1 MGVNMAQNDWGV
13 FCSAGSEYIDKAHW
27 AESLC
32 QTFGAKSYDISAE
45 SVTWLQI
52 METGLKWHFV
62 VFLGAL
68 VLALLLGS
76 LLGVIRTTPNK
87 WWVRLGNAYVE
98 LFRNIPLIIQLF
110 FWARVFPEF
119 LPSSISVDNGSVV
132 QGAAYKQLVNTMP
145 WMIGILGIGLYH
157 AARISEQVRAGIQ
170 AIPTGQWNAGF
181 ALGMSRPQV
190 YWHTILPVSFRTIWP
205 TLTSEVMNLFKNTSV
220 AFAIG
225 VFNFYF
231 YTKSMNEETS
241 QDLVIMIITTFVY
254 LLLTYS
260 IKAIMAGFEHRLRI
274 PGVSVGGKSS

>member
-1 MGVNMAQNDWGV
+1 MANDWGV
-13 FCSAGSEYIDKAHW
+13 FCSPGSEYVDKANW

-32 QTFGAKSYDISAE
+32 KMAGANSYDAVAE

-52 METGLKWHFV
+52 MVTGLKWHFV
-62 VFLGAL
+62 VFI
-68 VLALLLGS
+68 LALILAFALGS

-87 WWVRLGNAYVE
+87 WLVRSGNSYVE

-119 LPSSISVDNGSVV
+119 LPSTTSSVNGSEVA
-132 QGAAYKQLVNTMP
+132 GAGYKQMVNTMP
-145 WMIGILGIGLYH
+145 WLVAALGIGLYH

-181 ALGMSRPQV
+181 AVGMSRPQV
-190 YWHTILPVSFRTIWP
+190 YLYTILPVAFRTVWP
-205 TLTSEVMNLFKNTSV
+205 TLTSEVMNLFKNTSI

-231 YTKSMNEETS
+231 YTKNMNEQTS
-241 QDLVIMIITTFVY
+241 QDFVIMISTTFVY
-254 LLLTYS
+254 LFFAYL
-260 IKAIMAGFEHRLRI
+260 IKIAMSRFEARLRI
-274 PGVSVGGKSS
+274 PGLSMGGK

>member
-1 MGVNMAQNDWGV
+1 MANDWGV
-13 FCSAGSEYIDKAHW
+13 FCSPGSEYLDKANW

-32 QTFGAKSYDISAE
+32 KMAGAKSYDAAAE

-52 METGLKWHFV
+52 MVTGLKWHFV
-62 VFLGAL
+62 VFI
-68 VLALLLGS
+68 LALILAFALGS

-87 WWVRLGNAYVE
+87 WLVRSGNSYVE

-119 LPSSISVDNGSVV
+119 LPSTTSSLNGSEVA
-132 QGAAYKQLVNTMP
+132 GAGYKQMVNTMP
-145 WMIGILGIGLYH
+145 WLVASLGI

-181 ALGMSRPQV
+181 AVGMSRPQV
-190 YWHTILPVSFRTIWP
+190 YLYTILPVAFRTVWP
-205 TLTSEVMNLFKNTSV
+205 TLTSEVMNLFKNTSI

-231 YTKSMNEETS
+231 YTKNMNEQTS
-241 QDLVIMIITTFVY
+241 QDFVIMISTTFVY
-254 LLLTYS
+254 LFFAYL
-260 IKAIMAGFEHRLRI
+260 IKIAMSRFEARLRI
-274 PGVSVGGKSS
+274 PGLSMGGK

>member
-1 MGVNMAQNDWGV
+1 MANDWGV
-13 FCSAGSEYIDKAHW
+13 FCSPGSEYVDKANW

-32 QTFGAKSYDISAE
+32 KMAGANSYDAVAE

-52 METGLKWHFV
+52 MVTGLKWHFV
-62 VFLGAL
+62 VFI
-68 VLALLLGS
+68 LALILAFALGS

-87 WWVRLGNAYVE
+87 WLVRSGNSYVE

-119 LPSSISVDNGSVV
+119 LPSTTSSLNGSEVA
-132 QGAAYKQLVNTMP
+132 GAGYKQMVNTMP
-145 WMIGILGIGLYH
+145 WLVASLGIGLYH

-181 ALGMSRPQV
+181 AVGMSRPQV
-190 YWHTILPVSFRTIWP
+190 YLYTILPVAFRTVWP
-205 TLTSEVMNLFKNTSV
+205 TLTSEVMNLFKNTSI

-231 YTKSMNEETS
+231 YTKNMNEQTS
-241 QDLVIMIITTFVY
+241 QDFVIMISTTFVY
-254 LLLTYS
+254 LFFAYL
-260 IKAIMAGFEHRLRI
+260 IKIAMSRFEARLRI
-274 PGVSVGGKSS
+274 PGLSMGGK

>member
-1 MGVNMAQNDWGV
+1 MANDWGV
-13 FCSAGSEYIDKAHW
+13 FCSPGSEYVDKASW

-32 QTFGAKSYDISAE
+32 KMAGANSYDVAAE

-52 METGLKWHFV
+52 MVTGLKWHFV
-62 VFLGAL
+62 VFI
-68 VLALLLGS
+68 LATILAFALGS

-87 WWVRLGNAYVE
+87 LMVRSGNSYVE

-119 LPSSISVDNGSVV
+119 LPSTTSSVNGSEVA
-132 QGAAYKQLVNTMP
+132 GAGYKQMVNTMP
-145 WMIGILGIGLYH
+145 WLVASLGIGLYH

-181 ALGMSRPQV
+181 AVGMSRPQV
-190 YWHTILPVSFRTIWP
+190 YLYTILPVAFRTVWP

-231 YTKSMNEETS
+231 YTKNMNEQTS
-241 QDLVIMIITTFVY
+241 QDFVIMISTTFVY
-254 LLLTYS
+254 LFFAYL
-260 IKAIMAGFEHRLRI
+260 IKIAMSRFELRLRI
-274 PGVSVGGKSS
+274 PGLSMGGK

>member
-1 MGVNMAQNDWGV
+1 MANDWGV
-13 FCSAGSEYIDKAHW
+13 FCSPGSEYLDKANW

-32 QTFGAKSYDISAE
+32 KMAGAKSYDAAAE

-52 METGLKWHFV
+52 MVTGLKWHFV
-62 VFLGAL
+62 VFI
-68 VLALLLGS
+68 LALILAFALGS

-87 WWVRLGNAYVE
+87 WLVRSGNSYVE

-119 LPSSISVDNGSVV
+119 LPSTTSSVNGSEVA
-132 QGAAYKQLVNTMP
+132 GAGYKQMVNTMP
-145 WMIGILGIGLYH
+145 WLVAALGIGLYH

-181 ALGMSRPQV
+181 AVGMSRPQV
-190 YWHTILPVSFRTIWP
+190 YLYTILPVAFRTVWP
-205 TLTSEVMNLFKNTSV
+205 TLTSEVMNLFKNTSI

-231 YTKSMNEETS
+231 YTKNMNEQTS
-241 QDLVIMIITTFVY
+241 QDFVIMISTTFVY
-254 LLLTYS
+254 LFFAYL
-260 IKAIMAGFEHRLRI
+260 IKIAMSRFEARLRI
-274 PGVSVGGKSS
+274 PGLSMGGK

>member
-1 MGVNMAQNDWGV
+1 MANDWGV
-13 FCSAGSEYIDKAHW
+13 FCSPGSEYLDKANW

-32 QTFGAKSYDISAE
+32 KMAGAKSYDAAAE

-52 METGLKWHFV
+52 MVTGLKWHFV
-62 VFLGAL
+62 VFI
-68 VLALLLGS
+68 LALILAFALGS

-87 WWVRLGNAYVE
+87 WLVRSGNSYVE

-119 LPSSISVDNGSVV
+119 LPSTTSSLNGSEVA
-132 QGAAYKQLVNTMP
+132 GAGYKQMVNTMP
-145 WMIGILGIGLYH
+145 WLVASLGIGLYH

-181 ALGMSRPQV
+181 AVGMSRPQV
-190 YWHTILPVSFRTIWP
+190 YLYTILPVAFRTVWP
-205 TLTSEVMNLFKNTSV
+205 TLTSEVMNLFKNTSI

-231 YTKSMNEETS
+231 YTKNMNEQTS
-241 QDLVIMIITTFVY
+241 HDFVIMISTTFVY
-254 LLLTYS
+254 LFFAYL
-260 IKAIMAGFEHRLRI
+260 IKIAMSRFEARLRI
-274 PGVSVGGKSS
+274 PGLSMGGK

>member
-1 MGVNMAQNDWGV
+1 MANDWGV
-13 FCSAGSEYIDKAHW
+13 FCSPGNEYVDKASW

-32 QTFGAKSYDISAE
+32 KMAGAGSYDSSAE

-52 METGLKWHFV
+52 MVSGLQWHFV
-62 VFLGAL
+62 VFLLAL
-68 VLALLLGS
+68 VLAFALGS

-87 WWVRLGNAYVE
+87 WLVRLGNSYVE

-119 LPSSISVDNGSVV
+119 LPTSISAENGSAVA
-132 QGAAYKQLVNTMP
+132 GAGYKQIVNTMP
-145 WMIGILGIGLYH
+145 WVVAGLGIGLYH

-181 ALGMSRPQV
+181 AMGMSRAQV
-190 YWHTILPVSFRTIWP
+190 YLYTILPVAFRTVWP

-225 VFNFYF
+225 VFNLYF
-231 YTKSMNEETS
+231 YTKNMNEETS
-241 QDLVIMIITTFVY
+241 QDLVIMTVTTLVY
-254 LLLTYS
+254 LFFTYA
-260 IKAIMAGFEHRLRI
+260 IKFLMAIFEKRLAI
-274 PGVSVGGKSS
+274 PGLSMGGK

>member
-1 MGVNMAQNDWGV
+1 MANDWGV
-13 FCSAGSEYIDKAHW
+13 FCSPGSEYLDKANW

-32 QTFGAKSYDISAE
+32 KMAGAKSYDAAAE

-52 METGLKWHFV
+52 MVTGLKWHFV
-62 VFLGAL
+62 VFI
-68 VLALLLGS
+68 LALILAFALGS

-87 WWVRLGNAYVE
+87 WLVRSGNSYVE

-119 LPSSISVDNGSVV
+119 LPSTTSSVNGSEVA
-132 QGAAYKQLVNTMP
+132 GAGYKQMVNTMP
-145 WMIGILGIGLYH
+145 WLVAALGIGLYH

-181 ALGMSRPQV
+181 AVGMSRPQV
-190 YWHTILPVSFRTIWP
+190 YLYTILPVAFRTVWP
-205 TLTSEVMNLFKNTSV
+205 TLTSEVMNLFKNTSI

-231 YTKSMNEETS
+231 YAKNMNEQTS
-241 QDLVIMIITTFVY
+241 QDFVIMISTTFVY
-254 LLLTYS
+254 LFFAYL
-260 IKAIMAGFEHRLRI
+260 IKIAMSRFEARLRI
-274 PGVSVGGKSS
+274 PGLSMGGK

>member
-1 MGVNMAQNDWGV
+1 MANDWGV
-13 FCSAGSEYIDKAHW
+13 FCSPGSEYLDKANW

-32 QTFGAKSYDISAE
+32 KMAGAKSYDAAAE

-52 METGLKWHFV
+52 MVTGLKWHFV
-62 VFLGAL
+62 VFI
-68 VLALLLGS
+68 LALILAFALGS

-87 WWVRLGNAYVE
+87 WLVRSGNSYVE

-119 LPSSISVDNGSVV
+119 LPSTTSSLNGSEVA
-132 QGAAYKQLVNTMP
+132 GAGYKQMVNTMP
-145 WMIGILGIGLYH
+145 WLVASLGIGLYH

-181 ALGMSRPQV
+181 AVGMSRPQV
-190 YWHTILPVSFRTIWP
+190 YLYTILPVAFRTVWP
-205 TLTSEVMNLFKNTSV
+205 TLTSEVMNLFKNTSI

-231 YTKSMNEETS
+231 YTKNMNEQTS
-241 QDLVIMIITTFVY
+241 QDFVIMISTTFVY
-254 LLLTYS
+254 LFFAYL
-260 IKAIMAGFEHRLRI
+260 IKIAMSRFEARLRI
-274 PGVSVGGKSS
+274 PGLSMGGK